1 MTRHVRDKSAVT
13 IGEAR
18 MCFGGEPTVREM
30 LDDPVVQAVM
40 AVDRVT
46 PAEIMSVM
54 AAARQRLTAGALPG

>member
-18 MCFGGEPTVREM
+18 VCFGGEPSVREM
-30 LDDPVVQAVM
+30 LDDPVVQAMM

-46 PAEIMSVM
+46 PADVMSVM
-54 AAARQRLTAGALPG
+54 AEARERLNAGALPG